1 MTAKTKTVTH
11 ISGRRWF
18 QKVYGNTYHTTT
30 LFYSDGTSEKS
41 DRTYGYGDQY
51 LQTAYEMMG
60 LSYSGTRSLREDLG
74 IAWDVADVNRRKD
87 L

>member
-1 MTAKTKTVTH
+1 MTDTKNVTH

-18 QKVYGNTYHTTT
+18 QRSYGNTYHTVT
-30 LFYSDGTSEKS
+30 LFFDDGTFETSEQ
-41 DRTYGYGDQY
+41 TYGYDDCY

-60 LSYSGTRSLREDLG
+60 LPYAGTLGLREELG
-74 IAWDVADVNRRKD
+74 ITYEVADVARERD